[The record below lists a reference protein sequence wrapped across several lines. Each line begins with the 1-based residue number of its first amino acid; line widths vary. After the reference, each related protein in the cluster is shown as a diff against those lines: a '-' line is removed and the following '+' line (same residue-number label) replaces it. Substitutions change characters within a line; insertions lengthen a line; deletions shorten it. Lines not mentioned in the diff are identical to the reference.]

1 MTHRSDTKDDIRN
14 RSDVARLVKRF
25 YAKVRQDPEL
35 GPIFNQIVS
44 DWEQHLDRLTDFWES
59 QLFLKRNYV
68 GNPLAVHQQ
77 VDRRL
82 QQGISPRHFGLW
94 LNLWFETLDEL
105 FAGEVA
111 GIAKTRAQKMST
123 MFYLKIF
130 ESRPE

>member
-105 FAGEVA
+105 FEGEVA
-111 GIAKTRAQKMST
+111 AIAKTRAQKMST